1 MLRTRQ
7 RGISLVEIAIGL
19 AILGISFS
27 WAIPSYSRWIQNT
40 KIRNM
45 AESLV
50 NGLQL
55 ARSEAI
61 GRNSQVQF
69 ILTDS
74 NAGSA
79 AEDTDLATLGNE
91 TGTNWM
97 VRAILPPAA
106 GLPDYA
112 YVSGSVGAEG
122 SDNATV
128 QAGDMAIGGSVNA
141 ITFNGFGRL
150 MTVNDDVS
158 GPIRK
163 ICIRSSRLSVAQ
175 GARILEIDIGTAGQI
190 KMCDPSVSSPTDT
203 RRCISPAPRCA

>member
-1 MLRTRQ
+1 MLRTKQ
-7 RGISLVEIAIGL
+7 RGVSLIEIAIGL
-19 AILGISFS
+19 AILGISLA
-27 WAIPSYSRWIQNT
+27 WALPSYSAWIQNT

-61 GRNSQVQF
+61 GRNSRVQF

-97 VRAILPPAA
+97 VRAILPPVA
-106 GLPDYA
+106 GVPDYG

-122 SDNATV
+122 SDSATV
-128 QAGDMAIGGSVNA
+128 QAGDMAIAGGVNA

-150 MTVNDDVS
+150 MTLNDDLS

-163 ICIRSSRLSVAQ
+163 ICIRSSRLSVAN

-190 KMCDPSVSSPTDT
+190 KMCDPSVSAATDT
-203 RRCISPAPRCA
+203 RRCVSPAPRCA

>member
-7 RGISLVEIAIGL
+7 RGISLIEIAIGL

-79 AEDTDLATLGNE
+79 AEDTDLATLGDGA
-91 TGTNWM
+91 GTNWM
-97 VRAILPPAA
+97 VRAILPPVGGA
-106 GLPDYA
+106 PNYA

-128 QAGDMAIGGSVNA
+128 QAGDMAIGGGVAA

-150 MTVNDDVS
+150 MTVNDDLS
-158 GPIRK
+158 NPIRK
-163 ICIRSSRLSVAQ
+163 ICVRSSRLSVAN

-190 KMCDPSVSSPTDT
+190 KMCDPTVSALTDT
-203 RRCISPAPRCA
+203 RRCVTPAPRCA

>member
-1 MLRTRQ
+1 MLRTTQ
-7 RGISLVEIAIGL
+7 RGISLIEIAIGL
-19 AILGISFS
+19 AIMGISVA
-27 WAIPSYSRWIQNT
+27 WAIPSYSAWIQNS

-74 NAGSA
+74 DAGSV
-79 AEDTDLATLGNE
+79 AEDTDLATLGNG

-97 VRAILPPAA
+97 VRAILPLAA
-106 GLPDYA
+106 GAPDYA
-112 YVSGSVGAEG
+112 YVTGSVGAEG
-122 SDNATV
+122 SDSATV
-128 QAGDMAIGGSVNA
+128 EAGDMAISGGVNA

-150 MTVNDDVS
+150 MTVNDDAS
-158 GPIRK
+158 NPIRK
-163 ICIRSSRLSVAQ
+163 ICVRSSRLSVAN
-175 GARILEIDIGTAGQI
+175 GARILEINIGIAGQV
-190 KMCDPSVSSPTDT
+190 KMCDPSVSAVTYT
-203 RRCISPAPRCA
+203 RRCVSPAPRCT